1 MKYTLEGRPFNLTT
15 DILALAIDL
24 LDGQNIKNHWNLSV
38 LVSKKHSSSQSFI
51 LLLES
56 VIRDVFITDS
66 VLNTI
71 CAFNLI
77 KFQNKFKDHDLSQE
91 ENARLDNLRRR
102 MLLMGITIIE
112 NEDLFFGG
120 GISTEEPD
128 LAMFRYKKED
138 EELLMKMMA
147 PQSRS

>member
-1 MKYTLEGRPFNLTT
+1 MKYTLKGRPINLTT
-15 DILALAIDL
+15 DIVALAIDL
-24 LDGQNIKNHWNLSV
+24 LDGKDIKNHWNLRV
-38 LVSKKHSSSQSFI
+38 LVPNKHSLSQSFI

-56 VIRDVFITDS
+56 FIRDVFIIDS
-66 VLNTI
+66 VLNNI
-71 CAFNLI
+71 CAFNLM

-102 MLLMGITIIE
+102 MLLLGITIIE
-112 NEDLFFGG
+112 QEDLFFCG

-128 LAMFRYKKED
+128 LAMFRYKEED

-147 PQSRS
+147 PQSKF